1 MHGEVYW
8 IHLENKL
15 NVHLG
20 QSVVK
25 DDGDSSEIIDRY
37 DRIMTKVNV
46 CINAYQQ
53 HIFVFL
59 NKL

>member
-1 MHGEVYW
+1 MYGEAYW
-8 IHLENKL
+8 IHLESKVNL
-15 NVHLG
+15 HLG

-53 HIFVFL
+53 HIVVFS
-59 NKL
+59 